1 MNEPLERWGEDA
13 PPSFRLAKGAYAE
26 LAPPAEQL
34 ERVLARVEAGAQAG
48 VRTHWWRRPKVWL
61 SAISLLG
68 ALGVTLFS
76 IARTAQLPPSAEA
89 RNTAGAGVA
98 PARPEQAVQ
107 RGAAGLP
114 LAQEADHILL
124 AGGDIPQPHPSAE
137 RGVPHQRS
145 AHPLAADPI
154 AELALL
160 ERARRVMAKDPRRA
174 LQLTQEHRRHYLSG
188 QLAEER
194 ELLAIE
200 ALVKLGDTAQAQ
212 RRARAFERTHPNSV
226 HIRRLGVILQRAAP

>member
-1 MNEPLERWGEDA
+1 MSEPLERWGEDA
-13 PPSFRLAKGAYAE
+13 PPSFRRAKDAYAE

-34 ERVLARVEAGAQAG
+34 ERMLARVEAGAPAS
-48 VRTHWWRRPKVWL
+48 VRAQWWRRPKLWL

-76 IARTAQLPPSAEA
+76 IARTVQLPPPVEA
-89 RNTAGAGVA
+89 RNTRTAVAAVA
-98 PARPEQAVQ
+98 PALPEQAVQ
-107 RGAAGLP
+107 QRGAELP
-114 LAQEADHILL
+114 VAQEADHVLL
-124 AGGDIPQPHPSAE
+124 DIPQPHPSAE
-137 RGVPHQRS
+137 RGALHQRS
-145 AHPLAADPI
+145 AHPLAADPL

-160 ERARRVMAKDPRRA
+160 ERARRVMAKDPARA
-174 LQLTQEHRRHYLSG
+174 LQLTEEHRRHYLSG

-200 ALVKLGDTAQAQ
+200 ALVKLGNTAQAE
-212 RRARAFERTHPNSV
+212 RRGRAFERTHPNSV